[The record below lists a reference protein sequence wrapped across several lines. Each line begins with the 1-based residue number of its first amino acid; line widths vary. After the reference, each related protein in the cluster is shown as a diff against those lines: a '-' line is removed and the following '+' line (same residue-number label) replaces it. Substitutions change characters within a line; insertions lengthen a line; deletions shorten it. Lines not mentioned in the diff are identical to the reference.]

1 MDQTHDHGLLIKKVG
16 KFLVSVCVCFF
27 CFSQAS
33 LLSFLQSINF
43 YLSTFPY
50 KLLTHTMDK
59 NSIFLIFN
67 LLLVVLAKYSGL
79 IRSLSWSSTCYRIS
93 DEASFNINT
102 EGGFRVESSMLR
114 QEDQEAIASSS
125 TDNVS
130 NAGDQKEGEF
140 FINQVEQD
148 ADNAVEEYKEEEH
161 DEPKS
166 RFIISEE
173 EEEETG
179 IFTEEYEEAGNGMLT
194 SSTSTEELNKKFD
207 DFIRRM
213 KEELRIEAQRQ
224 PIMV

>member
-1 MDQTHDHGLLIKKVG
+1 
-16 KFLVSVCVCFF
+16 
-27 CFSQAS
+27 
-33 LLSFLQSINF
+33 
-43 YLSTFPY
+43 
-50 KLLTHTMDK
+50 MDK

-79 IRSLSWSSTCYRIS
+79 IRSLSWSSTCHRIS

-125 TDNVS
+125 TDKVS

-161 DEPKS
+161 DEPEG
-166 RFIISEE
+166 RVIIPEDE

>member
-1 MDQTHDHGLLIKKVG
+1 
-16 KFLVSVCVCFF
+16 
-27 CFSQAS
+27 
-33 LLSFLQSINF
+33 
-43 YLSTFPY
+43 
-50 KLLTHTMDK
+50 MDK

-130 NAGDQKEGEF
+130 NAGDQKEGEL

-161 DEPKS
+161 DEPEG
-166 RFIISEE
+166 RFIISE

>member
-1 MDQTHDHGLLIKKVG
+1 
-16 KFLVSVCVCFF
+16 
-27 CFSQAS
+27 
-33 LLSFLQSINF
+33 
-43 YLSTFPY
+43 
-50 KLLTHTMDK
+50 MDK

-67 LLLVVLAKYSGL
+67 LLLVILAKYSGL

-102 EGGFRVESSMLR
+102 EGGFRAESSMLR
-114 QEDQEAIASSS
+114 QQDQEAMASSS
-125 TDNVS
+125 ANNGNS
-130 NAGDQKEGEF
+130 NIAEQKEGEF

-148 ADNAVEEYKEEEH
+148 ADNAVEEYKEEDH
-161 DEPKS
+161 DEPEG

-173 EEEETG
+173 EEEDSG
-179 IFTEEYEEAGNGMLT
+179 IFAEEDVEAGNGMLT
-194 SSTSTEELNKKFD
+194 SSTSTEELNQKFE

>member
-1 MDQTHDHGLLIKKVG
+1 
-16 KFLVSVCVCFF
+16 
-27 CFSQAS
+27 
-33 LLSFLQSINF
+33 
-43 YLSTFPY
+43 
-50 KLLTHTMDK
+50 MDK

-102 EGGFRVESSMLR
+102 EGGFRVESSMLT

-130 NAGDQKEGEF
+130 NAGDQKEGEC

-148 ADNAVEEYKEEEH
+148 ADNAVEEYKEKEH
-161 DEPKS
+161 DEPGG
-166 RFIISEE
+166 RFIISEEE

-194 SSTSTEELNKKFD
+194 SSASTEELNKKFD

>member
-1 MDQTHDHGLLIKKVG
+1 
-16 KFLVSVCVCFF
+16 
-27 CFSQAS
+27 
-33 LLSFLQSINF
+33 
-43 YLSTFPY
+43 
-50 KLLTHTMDK
+50 MDK

-161 DEPKS
+161 DEPEG
-166 RFIISEE
+166 RFIISE

>member
-1 MDQTHDHGLLIKKVG
+1 
-16 KFLVSVCVCFF
+16 
-27 CFSQAS
+27 
-33 LLSFLQSINF
+33 
-43 YLSTFPY
+43 
-50 KLLTHTMDK
+50 MDK

-125 TDNVS
+125 TDNVI

-161 DEPKS
+161 DEPEG

-173 EEEETG
+173 EEEENG